1 MGKKR
6 HSEDSA
12 ESNTPAKK
20 QVPEFN
26 GTVFKAMLKDPTTAM
41 KGLETFISTA
51 KKLPCS
57 DLYDVVEGYI
67 KISMECAEIFKLLE
81 RERPLESEMM
91 LIFESLEMILL
102 RTASDLSH
110 FNMVGNAIVKKTVSS
125 YMKLL
130 QGSFHSE
137 NHRFVR
143 QCLSLLS
150 ALVSQGP
157 EAAREILS
165 NIHVN
170 KSLSR
175 LAKRKDKRGRPDVR
189 MAFIQFVLSFL
200 VSGDNATVG
209 QILEIKELLPEIL
222 STGLKE
228 DRMSIVNLILSTLK
242 TRVVLNKVISKTQKV
257 RFFTPAVLANI
268 ASLYKWNGI
277 VDATTDDD
285 RMLEDSEHAGISV
298 IRELVHSFLLDLC
311 CSRKH
316 GISFHDAS
324 FGTAG
329 RAGNIVLLQF
339 LVGQKQATEDELVTE
354 LVVNVLKASPDMLAR
369 YFQETQYSYTPRP
382 KNAWQDNVKLLKK
395 IYEAQPEISTV
406 FQTREVIPLPRLLSM
421 IMVIS
426 LPPVC
431 NKAFFTQGL
440 SLANTAVQLTTLSM
454 MSFILKRAHK
464 NIEHLLEKS
473 EWHDSDVYTCDMM
486 GDLVQQYRETLSKIL
501 PDMTS
506 IVAKWQSLSK
516 KEKTDGEEKQTRTE
530 GSAVQTDNKNEVPA
544 VAETAEV
551 ILLKT
556 LILQVICLYQK
567 VVPHLVSQCKFDFSK
582 LFKGIVS
589 EKGMREEV
597 PPVLQYQILQ
607 LALDLPASKFSWFR
621 IQDVADIDSSSG
633 EKSVLYLLLKM
644 FVSSSRSHLKTS
656 TRMLVLKVLK
666 DSGVFEYTWTELE
679 LWLDQLARV
688 QTNQQETVIQFME
701 RVLVKLVCNS
711 HTYTDKVA
719 SLVQEAAYLQANLSS
734 QEGDAASIPISHI
747 DDVLDMLDVIM
758 EGNEGEMEEFGPSL
772 SEDLI
777 IRTFPFSVVVPTA
790 LEARNKLPADKGVVY
805 EYLSAVL
812 SDVLHC
818 QREPLPF
825 CLALL
830 QYDKELVS
838 AELSASPHPSIMQL
852 HQYYIKWLPQQCREE
867 LFKSSECQSEGLLT
881 PISFTALMKSAYSQG
896 PSALLEES
904 FGKNVEGALASM
916 SMAEIPVA
924 IKQILLYI
932 KSTVENLGKF
942 PKDIGTAPLKTLMG
956 ILQDLVTKLQGF
968 QETTNCEQPAA
979 AAATAE
985 NSQEGSDLFLEIN
998 QSSTAEANKE
1008 QILVSALGSIF
1019 KHPCLQQWFLAL
1031 ELASLPPHTL
1041 NPVRLKHL
1049 CAQLND
1055 DILALLKT
1063 SSPTLRDLGHVE
1075 LICSYMGSIGKAVL
1089 KELMEKGSQAAKE
1102 QSRPFQALLSMHSFM
1117 DSCSLREVVSKLLL
1131 LPRQSLISP
1140 SSDGTQAKLSA
1151 YGHAA
1156 LQILTQSKANSSQDH
1171 GIFLSQAHLHGLSTL
1186 LLSCS
1191 SPALEAFLLQTV
1203 SSEPGSAKLIHTD
1216 VLLHCLRCPRPDTQA
1231 ISSLLLQNCSTHRLC
1246 FEMWCLEPENM
1257 EKLSDQ
1263 SETFLPL
1270 IKTYLQVASR
1280 EDPARPEDVQ
1290 KEVLKA
1296 LKQALLNKL
1305 SQCVLGNLTDDSG
1318 AQLAETL
1325 ASLIKLSANI
1335 KDISNLINNLPN
1347 ALQKVD
1353 SFERWQLV
1361 DVITDKLAECPK
1373 ELEAWKKSVTTAA
1386 VKCLI
1391 AAYSHSKDQAASW
1404 SEQEQNILERLQ
1416 ALVISAEDITASEW
1430 NSFVKSGL
1438 KYRYRDQ
1445 HYLNTLS
1452 KLVEVIYSNSEVQ
1465 KDLIPLSTLHMM
1477 TSSHSLFLPTM
1488 LGVDEE
1494 PSRCQAK
1501 DALVSLL
1508 LCLVKKC
1515 PTICNIN
1522 HFVVL
1527 LGAYGV
1533 TLRTSDQKL
1542 LLLLQEYERNNI
1554 SLLKF
1559 QSFLWGPAAVEHHKT
1574 RKSLGAS
1581 LWKQASSDDLLAL
1594 LKTERMLQTITHFP
1608 QQCQIIPQNDK
1619 EPLYSD
1625 NAVKDLGDLY
1635 DPRFLLPLFST
1646 ILQPECV
1653 IDCLKFVSSH
1663 ALGVTVM
1670 ALSSYDPK
1678 VRAAAYHVLSC
1689 FYQHLE
1695 GARFREKRQLLYLM
1709 DTVKNGVRQQN
1720 QKLPFVLTTYIAK
1733 VAQQM
1738 LKPED
1743 HMYVVLN
1750 RFLLSHQSLDFKRV
1764 PEFFKLFYGFDLEH
1778 KMEREWI
1785 LSVLQEGISD
1795 GHCYELC
1802 EQQGIFQTL
1811 LGFSSSPLCDEHFQL
1826 QIIRVLCQAARVT
1839 RAAYNLTKS
1848 SGLLTWII
1856 QIVEKRS
1863 LDQQLLSA
1871 IIDLLHV
1878 LWFTNLGQKEKQV
1891 EEAKTSSS
1899 TEKKPIGSVKCLPLP
1914 LISEFLCVALTISR
1928 HLRSRVKAAQLSLF
1942 LQTLCSVLKHR
1953 GTALNVNEQADR
1965 LTFHPQPLTCT
1976 EALTLLHCWA
1986 SLSRNTELLTQI
1998 QALSEKHKV
2007 KELLGMGKD
2016 KARGKGSF
2024 SQGRTRKENLADDA
2038 ETGKQEEG
2046 LLTECKFYLSSIFVH
2061 WEPVLPLSE
2070 PQPAQP
2076 RDKPDPSWLAVDTAH
2091 LLTKWSLRCLLED
2104 AHDESRTKEFLDW
2117 VEKAVIEHGEIV
2129 NVALLSPGM
2138 KADILRLYHQ
2148 AFEAQCHSSVSARM
2162 EVLQLF
2168 TNIMICLLE
2177 TQGHLPELHQ
2187 TVVSACLPEATHDQ
2201 SRREAGLFLLSSYIH
2216 ELWSGA
2222 TSVGLFLSHVSLV
2235 TRTKCKR
2242 QKASKSVTQA
2252 AIRSIC
2258 NDMMTMKS

>member
-1 MGKKR
+1 ISVLYALEMGKKR

-12 ESNTPAKK
+12 ESNTPVKK
-20 QVPEFN
+20 EVPEFN
-26 GTVFKAMLKDPTTAM
+26 GTVFKAMLKEPTTAM
-41 KGLETFISTA
+41 KGLEIFISTA

-81 RERPLESEMM
+81 REKHVESE
-91 LIFESLEMILL
+91 LVPIFESLEMILL

-125 YMKLL
+125 YMTLL
-130 QGSFHSE
+130 QGSFSSE

-165 NIHVN
+165 HIHVN
-170 KSLSR
+170 KALSG
-175 LAKRKDKRGRPDVR
+175 LAKRKDKRVPDVR

-242 TRVVLNKVISKTQKV
+242 TRVVLNKAISKTQKV
-257 RFFTPAVLANI
+257 RFFTPAVLATI

-277 VDATTDDD
+277 VD
-285 RMLEDSEHAGISV
+285 MLEDSEHAGLSV
-298 IRELVHSFLLDLC
+298 IRELVHGFLLDLC

-316 GISFHDAS
+316 GISFYDAS

-339 LVGQKQATEDELVTE
+339 LVGQKQATEDELVTD
-354 LVVNVLKASPDMLAR
+354 LVVNVLKASPDVLAR
-369 YFQETQYSYTPRP
+369 FFQETQYSYTPRL
-382 KNAWQDNVKLLKK
+382 KSAWQDNVKLLKK

-406 FQTREVIPLPRLLSM
+406 FQTREAIPLPRLLSM

-431 NKAFFTQGL
+431 NKTFFTQGL
-440 SLANTAVQLTTLSM
+440 SLANTAVQLTTLSLM
-454 MSFILKRAHK
+454 NFILKRA
-464 NIEHLLEKS
+464 NRNMEYLLDES
-473 EWHDSDVYTCDMM
+473 EWLSSDVYTVGMM

-501 PDMTS
+501 PDITS
-506 IVAKWQSLSK
+506 IVSKWQSLSK
-516 KEKTDGEEKQTRTE
+516 KEKTDIKGPASKDIWLTMFCLC
-530 GSAVQTDNKNEVPA
+530 SA

-567 VVPHLVSQCKFDFSK
+567 TVPHLVSQCKFDFSK
-582 LFKGIVS
+582 LLKGIVS

-621 IQDVADIDSSSG
+621 IQDVANTESSSG

-644 FVSSSRSHLKTS
+644 FVSSSSSHLKTS

-688 QTNQQETVIQFME
+688 EPHQQDTVIQFLE

-711 HTYTDKVA
+711 YTYTDKVA

-734 QEGDAASIPISHI
+734 QEGDAASIPVSHI

-758 EGNEGEMEEFGPSL
+758 EGNEGEMEELGPSL

-777 IRTFPFSVVVPTA
+777 IQTFPFSVAVPAA
-790 LEARNKLPADKGVVY
+790 LEARNKLPADKGLGDMAKNMITII
-805 EYLSAVL
+805 YLSAVL

-818 QREPLPF
+818 QREPLPL

-838 AELSASPHPSIMQL
+838 AGLS
-852 HQYYIKWLPQQCREE
+852 
-867 LFKSSECQSEGLLT
+867 FKSSECHSDGSSN
-881 PISFTALMKSAYSQG
+881 PISFTALMKAAYSRG
-896 PSALLEES
+896 PNALLEDA
-904 FGKNVEGALASM
+904 FRKNMEASLASM
-916 SMAEIPVA
+916 LLADFPVA
-924 IKQILLYI
+924 VKQILLYI
-932 KSTVENLGKF
+932 RSTVENL
-942 PKDIGTAPLKTLMG
+942 GTAPLKTLMG
-956 ILQDLVTKLQGF
+956 ILLDLVTRLQGF
-968 QETTNCEQPAA
+968 QETTTSEPA
-979 AAATAE
+979 AE
-985 NSQEGSDLFLEIN
+985 NSQEGSDLFLETD
-998 QSSTAEANKE
+998 QSST
-1008 QILVSALGSIF
+1008 ILVSALGSIF
-1019 KHPCLQQWFLAL
+1019 KHPCLEQWFLAL
-1031 ELASLPPHTL
+1031 ELAALPPHTL

-1063 SSPTLRDLGHVE
+1063 SAPTLCDLGHLE
-1075 LICSYMGSIGKAVL
+1075 LVCSYMGAIEKAVL
-1089 KELMEKGSQAAKE
+1089 KELTEQGSQAAKK
-1102 QSRPFQALLSMHSFM
+1102 QSRPFQALLSLHGHM
-1117 DSCSLREVVSKLLL
+1117 DPCSLSEVVSKLLL
-1131 LPRQSLISP
+1131 LPQESLISP
-1140 SSDGTQAKLSA
+1140 SSEGTQAQLSV
-1151 YGHAA
+1151 YGRAA
-1156 LQILTQSKANSSQDH
+1156 LQILTESKAKPSRDH
-1171 GIFLSQAHLHGLSTL
+1171 GIFLSQAHLRGLSTL

-1191 SPALEAFLLQTV
+1191 SPALEAFLLQTL
-1203 SSEPGSAKLIHTD
+1203 STESGSAKLIHTD
-1216 VLLHCLRCPRPDTQA
+1216 VLLHCLQWPLPDSLA
-1231 ISSLLLQNCSTHRLC
+1231 ISSLLLRNCSTHRLC
-1246 FEMWCLEPENM
+1246 FEMWCLEPANM

-1263 SETFLPL
+1263 TDTFLPL
-1270 IKTYLQVASR
+1270 INTYLQVATR
-1280 EDPARPEDVQ
+1280 EDPARPKDVQ
-1290 KEVLKA
+1290 KEVVKA
-1296 LKQALLNKL
+1296 LKQALLAKL
-1305 SQCVLGNLTDDSG
+1305 SQCVLGNLTD
-1318 AQLAETL
+1318 AQHAETL

-1335 KDISNLINNLPN
+1335 KDTRDLISSLPHLN
-1347 ALQKVD
+1347 VVF
-1353 SFERWQLV
+1353 SSRWQLV
-1361 DVITDKLAECPK
+1361 DVITEKLADCPD
-1373 ELEAWKKSVTTAA
+1373 EQETWRKSVTAA
-1386 VKCLI
+1386 AFKCLT
-1391 AAYSHSKDQAASW
+1391 AAYSHSKNQTTSR
-1404 SEQEQNILERLQ
+1404 SEQEHSILERLQ
-1416 ALVISAEDITASEW
+1416 GLLIISLESVTYKIY
-1430 NSFVKSGL
+1430 FHCR
-1438 KYRYRDQ
+1438 YRYRD
-1445 HYLNTLS
+1445 HHFLNTLS
-1452 KLVEVIYSNSEVQ
+1452 KLLEVMYGSSEVQ

-1488 LGVDEE
+1488 LDSDEE
-1494 PSRCQAK
+1494 PSGCQAK
-1501 DALVSLL
+1501 EALVSLL

-1515 PTICNIN
+1515 PTICNSS

-1533 TLRTSDQKL
+1533 TLSTSDQKL
-1542 LLLLQEYERNNI
+1542 LLLLQEYERNDV
-1554 SLLKF
+1554 SLRKF
-1559 QSFLWGPAAVEHHKT
+1559 QSFVWGPAAVEHHKT

-1594 LKTERMLQTITHFP
+1594 LKTDRMLHTIAHFP
-1608 QQCQIIPQNDK
+1608 QQRRIILQELMYWNK
-1619 EPLYSD
+1619 ALE
-1625 NAVKDLGDLY
+1625 DLGNLY

-1653 IDCLKFVSSH
+1653 IDCLRFVSSH
-1663 ALGVTVM
+1663 ALGLTVM

-1709 DTVKNGVRQQN
+1709 DTVKNGIRQPN
-1720 QKLPFVLTTYIAK
+1720 QKLPFLLTTYITK

-1743 HMYVVLN
+1743 HMYMVLN
-1750 RFLLSHQSLDFKRV
+1750 RFLLSHQSLDFRRV

-1785 LSVLQEGISD
+1785 LSVLEEGISD

-1811 LGFSSSPLCDEHFQL
+1811 LGFGSSPLCDEHSQA
-1826 QIIRVLCQAARVT
+1826 QIIRVLCQAARLT

-1848 SGLLTWII
+1848 CGLLTWIT
-1856 QIVEKRS
+1856 QLVEKRN

-1878 LWFTNLGQKEKQV
+1878 LWFTNLGQKEKQ
-1891 EEAKTSSS
+1891 EDGAKTSSS
-1899 TEKKPIGSVKCLPLP
+1899 TAEK
-1914 LISEFLCVALTISR
+1914 
-1928 HLRSRVKAAQLSLF
+1928 LRLF

-1953 GTALNVNEQADR
+1953 GTALSVNKRADR
-1965 LTFHPQPLTCT
+1965 LTLHPQPLSCA
-1976 EALTLLHCWA
+1976 EALTLLLCWA
-1986 SLSRNTELLTQI
+1986 SLSRNTPLLTQI

-2024 SQGRTRKENLADDA
+2024 SQARPRKEKLAEEA
-2038 ETGKQEEG
+2038 ETEKEEES
-2046 LLTECKFYLSSIFVH
+2046 LLTECTFYLSSIFVH

-2070 PQPAQP
+2070 PQPAQ
-2076 RDKPDPSWLAVDTAH
+2076 LASDAAH
-2091 LLTKWSLRCLLED
+2091 LLTKWSLRCLVED
-2104 AHDESRTKEFLDW
+2104 LYDENRTKEFLHW
-2117 VEKAVIEHGEIV
+2117 VEKAVMTHGEIANAV
-2129 NVALLSPGM
+2129 LLDPGM

-2148 AFEAQCHSSVSARM
+2148 AFEAQCHSSISVRV

-2168 TNIMICLLE
+2168 TNIMIRFLE
-2177 TQGHLPELHQ
+2177 SQGHLPELHQ
-2187 TVVSACLPEATHDQ
+2187 AVVSACLPEATRDP
-2201 SRREAGLFLLSSYIH
+2201 SIRGK
-2216 ELWSGA
+2216 
-2222 TSVGLFLSHVSLV
+2222 SLPPYSQ
-2235 TRTKCKR
+2235 TP
-2242 QKASKSVTQA
+2242 SVTATVYQTVLYQY
-2252 AIRSIC
+2252 C
-2258 NDMMTMKS
+2258 NNANKLGLT

>member
-6 HSEDSA
+6 PNEDSE
-12 ESNTPAKK
+12 ESNTPVKK
-20 QVPEFN
+20 EVPEFN
-26 GTVFKAMLKDPTTAM
+26 GTAFKTMLKDPSTAM

-81 RERPLESEMM
+81 GEKMM
-91 LIFESLEMILL
+91 LIFESLEIILL

-157 EAAREILS
+157 EAAREVLS
-165 NIHVN
+165 HVYIN
-170 KSLSR
+170 KALSG

-209 QILEIKELLPEIL
+209 QILEKLLPEIL

-242 TRVVLNKVISKTQKV
+242 TRVVLNKAISKTQKV
-257 RFFTPAVLANI
+257 RFFTPAMLANI

-277 VDATTDDD
+277 VDATTDDN
-285 RMLEDSEHAGISV
+285 RVKHAGISV

-339 LVGQKQATEDELVTE
+339 LVGLKQATEDELVAE
-354 LVVNVLKASPDMLAR
+354 LVVNVLKVSPDVLAR

-382 KNAWQDNVKLLKK
+382 KSAWQENVKLLKK
-395 IYEAQPEISTV
+395 IYEGQPEMSAV
-406 FQTREVIPLPRLLSM
+406 FQTCEVIPLPRLLSM

-440 SLANTAVQLTTLSM
+440 SLANTTVQLTTLSM
-454 MSFILKRAHK
+454 INFILKKASK
-464 NIEHLLEKS
+464 NMEYLLDKS
-473 EWHDSDVYTCDMM
+473 ESHSSDMYTPDMM
-486 GDLVQQYRETLSKIL
+486 GELVQQYRETLSKIL

-506 IVAKWQSLSK
+506 IVAQWQSLSK
-516 KEKTDGEEKQTRTE
+516 KEKINGEEKKTKTQ
-530 GSAVQTDNKNEVPA
+530 GSAAQTDDKNEMP
-544 VAETAEV
+544 VAETAEL
-551 ILLKT
+551 ILLKA

-567 VVPHLVSQCKFDFSK
+567 VVPHLVNQCKFDFSK
-582 LFKGIVS
+582 LLKGIVS
-589 EKGMREEV
+589 EKGIREEV

-621 IQDVADIDSSSG
+621 IQDVADTESSSG

-644 FVSSSRSHLKTS
+644 FVSTSSSHLRTS

-688 QTNQQETVIQFME
+688 EANQQETVIQFLE

-711 HTYTDKVA
+711 YTYTDKVA

-734 QEGDAASIPISHI
+734 QEGDAASTPVSHI
-747 DDVLDMLDVIM
+747 DDVVDMLDVIM
-758 EGNEGEMEEFGPSL
+758 EGNEDEMEDFGPSL

-777 IRTFPFSVVVPTA
+777 IQTFPFSVMVPAA

-818 QREPLPF
+818 QREPLPL

-838 AELSASPHPSIMQL
+838 SELSASPHPSIVNL
-852 HQYYIKWLPQQCREE
+852 HQYYCRWLPQQCREE
-867 LFKSSECQSEGLLT
+867 VDNFRKT
-881 PISFTALMKSAYSQG
+881 V
-896 PSALLEES
+896 EET
-904 FGKNVEGALASM
+904 LASM
-916 SMAEIPVA
+916 SMAEFPVA
-924 IKQILLYI
+924 VKQILLYI
-932 KSTVENLGKF
+932 KSTVENH
-942 PKDIGTAPLKTLMG
+942 GTVR
-956 ILQDLVTKLQGF
+956 ILL
-968 QETTNCEQPAA
+968 
-979 AAATAE
+979 
-985 NSQEGSDLFLEIN
+985 
-998 QSSTAEANKE
+998 
-1008 QILVSALGSIF
+1008 SALGSIF
-1019 KHPCLQQWFLAL
+1019 KHPCLEQWFLAL
-1031 ELASLPPHTL
+1031 ELGALPPHTL
-1041 NPVRLKHL
+1041 NPVRLKHM

-1055 DILALLKT
+1055 DILALLRT
-1063 SSPTLRDLGHVE
+1063 STPALSDMGHLE
-1075 LICSYMGSIGKAVL
+1075 LICSYMDAIEKAVL
-1089 KELMEKGSQAAKE
+1089 KELMERGSQAANK
-1102 QSRPFQALLSMHSFM
+1102 QSRPFKALLSLHSYM
-1117 DSCSLREVVSKLLL
+1117 DPCNLREVVSKLLL
-1131 LPRQSLISP
+1131 LPQESLISP
-1140 SSDGTQAKLSA
+1140 NSEGTNAELSV

-1156 LQILTQSKANSSQDH
+1156 VQILTEAKANSSQDH
-1171 GIFLSQAHLHGLSTL
+1171 SIFLSLAHLHGLGTL

-1191 SPALEAFLLQTV
+1191 SPALEAFLQQTL
-1203 SSEPGSAKLIHTD
+1203 SSEPGSAKLIHTE
-1216 VLLHCLRCPRPDTQA
+1216 VLLHCLQCPLPDTQA
-1231 ISSLLLQNCSTHRLC
+1231 ISSLLLRNCSTHRLC
-1246 FEMWCLEPENM
+1246 FEVWCLEPANM
-1257 EKLSDQ
+1257 EKISDQ
-1263 SETFLPL
+1263 TETFLPV
-1270 IKTYLQVASR
+1270 INTYLQVASR
-1280 EDPARPEDVQ
+1280 EDPASPKD
-1290 KEVLKA
+1290 EVLKA
-1296 LKQALLNKL
+1296 LKQALLTKL
-1305 SQCVLGNLTDDSG
+1305 SQRVLGNLTEDSG
-1318 AQLAETL
+1318 AQLTETL
-1325 ASLIKLSANI
+1325 AGLIKLSANI
-1335 KDISNLINNLPN
+1335 KDTRDLINNLPN
-1347 ALQKVD
+1347 ALQK
-1353 SFERWQLV
+1353 
-1361 DVITDKLAECPK
+1361 KLADCPA
-1373 ELEAWKKSVTTAA
+1373 EQESWSQSVTTAA
-1386 VKCLI
+1386 LKCLI
-1391 AAYSHSKDQAASW
+1391 ATYSHCKDQATSP

-1416 ALVISAEDITASEW
+1416 LLLVAEDITASEW
-1430 NSFVKSGL
+1430 NSFVKNGL
-1438 KYRYRDQ
+1438 KYRYRD
-1445 HYLNTLS
+1445 HHFLNTLS
-1452 KLVEVIYSNSEVQ
+1452 KLLEVMYGSSEVQ

-1488 LGVDEE
+1488 LDSDEE

-1501 DALVSLL
+1501 EALVSLL

-1515 PTICNIN
+1515 PAVCNIN

-1533 TLRTSDQKL
+1533 TLSTSDQKL
-1542 LLLLQEYERNNI
+1542 LLLMQEYERNNV
-1554 SLLKF
+1554 SLLTF

-1594 LKTERMLQTITHFP
+1594 LNTDRMLQTIAHFP
-1608 QQCQIIPQNDK
+1608 QQRRIILQDVK
-1619 EPLYSD
+1619 EPLYSN
-1625 NAVKDLGDLY
+1625 NAVKDLGNLY
-1635 DPRFLLPLFST
+1635 DPCFLMPLFST
-1646 ILQPECV
+1646 ILGPECV

-1695 GARFREKRQLLYLM
+1695 GARIREKRQLLYLM
-1709 DTVKNGVRQQN
+1709 DTVKNGIRQQN
-1720 QKLPFVLTTYIAK
+1720 QRLPFVLTTYITK

-1750 RFLLSHQSLDFKRV
+1750 RFLLSHQSLDFRRV
-1764 PEFFKLFYGFDLEH
+1764 PEFFKLFYGFDLDQ

-1785 LSVLQEGISD
+1785 LSVLEEGISD

-1811 LGFSSSPLCDEHFQL
+1811 LGFSSSPLCDENSQVYT
-1826 QIIRVLCQAARVT
+1826 IIRVLCQAARVT

-1848 SGLLTWII
+1848 CGLLTWII
-1856 QIVEKRS
+1856 QVVEKRN

-1871 IIDLLHV
+1871 IINLLHA

-1891 EEAKTSSS
+1891 DRAKASSS
-1899 TEKKPIGSVKCLPLP
+1899 TEEKPQGSVKCLPLA
-1914 LISEFLCVALTISR
+1914 LISEFLCVALTIS
-1928 HLRSRVKAAQLSLF
+1928 KYLSLF
-1942 LQTLCSVLKHR
+1942 LQTLCSILKHR
-1953 GTALNVNEQADR
+1953 VTAHNVNKQADW
-1965 LTFHPQPLTCT
+1965 LTLHPQPLSCT
-1976 EALTLLHCWA
+1976 EVLSLLLCWS
-1986 SLSRNTELLTQI
+1986 SLSRNTALLTQI

-2016 KARGKGSF
+2016 KTRGKGSF
-2024 SQGRTRKENLADDA
+2024 SKARKENLAEDA
-2038 ETGKQEEG
+2038 ETKKQEES
-2046 LLTECKFYLSSIFVH
+2046 LLTECKSYLSSIFVH
-2061 WEPVLPLSE
+2061 WEPVCPLSE
-2070 PQPAQP
+2070 PQLAQA
-2076 RDKPDPSWLAVDTAH
+2076 RDKLDPSRLASDTAH
-2091 LLTKWSLRCLLED
+2091 LLTKWSLRCLVED
-2104 AHDESRTKEFLDW
+2104 SYDENRTKEFLHW
-2117 VEKAVIEHGEIV
+2117 VEKAVIKHRDIAV
-2129 NVALLSPGM
+2129 VVLLDPGL
-2138 KADILRLYHQ
+2138 KADLLRLHHQ
-2148 AFEAQCHSSVSARM
+2148 AFEAQCHSNISGRV
-2162 EVLQLF
+2162 ETFQLF
-2168 TNIMICLLE
+2168 TNIMMQLLE

-2187 TVVSACLPEATHDQ
+2187 AVVSACLPEATHDQ
-2201 SRREAGLFLLSSYIH
+2201 SRQAGLFLLSLYIH

-2222 TSVGLFLSHVSLV
+2222 TSADLFLSHVSLV

-2242 QKASKSVTQA
+2242 QKASKSSLTQT
-2252 AIRSIC
+2252 AIRTIC
-2258 NDMMTMKS
+2258 NDIIIMKS

>member
-6 HSEDSA
+6 HSEDST
-12 ESNTPAKK
+12 ESNSPVKK
-20 QVPEFN
+20 EVPEFN
-26 GTVFKAMLKDPTTAM
+26 GTVFKAMLKEASTAM

-81 RERPLESEMM
+81 REKHLESEMM

-110 FNMVGNAIVKKTVSS
+110 FNMVGNAIVKKTLSS
-125 YMKLL
+125 YVKLL

-157 EAAREILS
+157 EAAREVLS
-165 NIHVN
+165 HIHIN
-170 KSLSR
+170 KALSG

-209 QILEIKELLPEIL
+209 QILESKELLPEIL

-242 TRVVLNKVISKTQKV
+242 TRVVLNKAISKTQKV

-354 LVVNVLKASPDMLAR
+354 LVVNVLKTTPDMLAR
-369 YFQETQYSYTPRP
+369 YFQETQYSYTPRL
-382 KNAWQDNVKLLKK
+382 KSAWQDNVKLLKK
-395 IYEAQPEISTV
+395 IYEGQPEISTV
-406 FQTREVIPLPRLLSM
+406 FQTGEIIPLPRLLSM

-454 MSFILKRAHK
+454 MNFMLKRANK
-464 NIEHLLEKS
+464 NVEYLLDKS
-473 EWHDSDVYTCDMM
+473 EWHSSDIYTLDMM
-486 GDLVQQYRETLSKIL
+486 GNLVQQYRDTLSKIL

-516 KEKTDGEEKQTRTE
+516 KEKTDGEEKKTKTE
-530 GSAVQTDNKNEVPA
+530 GSAEQTDKQNEVQG
-544 VAETAEV
+544 AETAEV

-556 LILQVICLYQK
+556 LILQAICLYQK
-567 VVPHLVSQCKFDFSK
+567 VVPHLVSQSKFDFSK
-582 LFKGIVS
+582 LLKGIVS

-621 IQDVADIDSSSG
+621 IQDVADTESSSG

-644 FVSSSRSHLKTS
+644 FVSSSSSHLKTS
-656 TRMLVLKVLK
+656 TRRLVLKVLK

-688 QTNQQETVIQFME
+688 EPNQQETVIQFLE

-711 HTYTDKVA
+711 YTYTDKVA

-734 QEGDAASIPISHI
+734 QEGDAASIPVSHI

-758 EGNEGEMEEFGPSL
+758 EGNEGEMEELGPSL

-777 IRTFPFSVVVPTA
+777 IQTFPFSAVVPAA

-818 QREPLPF
+818 QREPLPL

-830 QYDKELVS
+830 QYDKELLS
-838 AELSASPHPSIMQL
+838 SELSASPHPSIIHL
-852 HQYYIKWLPQQCREE
+852 HQYYSKWLPQQCREE
-867 LFKSSECQSEGLLT
+867 LFKSSQCHSTGPST

-896 PSALLEES
+896 PNTLLEDT
-904 FGKNVEGALASM
+904 FRKNVEGTLASM
-916 SMAEIPVA
+916 LMPDFPVA

-932 KSTVENLGKF
+932 KSTVENHGTF
-942 PKDIGTAPLKTLMG
+942 SKDIGAAPLKTLMG
-956 ILQDLVTKLQGF
+956 ILLDLVTKLQGF
-968 QETTNCEQPAA
+968 QETTNSEPAA
-979 AAATAE
+979 Q

-998 QSSTAEANKE
+998 HSSTAEANKE
-1008 QILVSALGSIF
+1008 QILVSAFGSIF
-1019 KHPCLQQWFLAL
+1019 KHPCLEQWFLAL
-1031 ELASLPPHTL
+1031 ELAALPLYTL

-1063 SSPTLRDLGHVE
+1063 SAPTLRDLGHLE
-1075 LICSYMGSIGKAVL
+1075 LFCSYMEAIEKAVL
-1089 KELMEKGSQAAKE
+1089 KELMEKGSQAPKK
-1102 QSRPFQALLSMHSFM
+1102 QSRPFQALLSLHGYM
-1117 DSCSLREVVSKLLL
+1117 DSCNLREVVSKLLL
-1131 LPRQSLISP
+1131 LPQESLISP
-1140 SSDGTQAKLSA
+1140 SSEGTQAELSV

-1156 LQILTQSKANSSQDH
+1156 LQILTESKADPSQDH
-1171 GIFLSQAHLHGLSTL
+1171 GILLSQAHLHGLSTL

-1191 SPALEAFLLQTV
+1191 SPALEAFLLHTL

-1216 VLLHCLRCPRPDTQA
+1216 VLLHCLQCPLSDTQA
-1231 ISSLLLQNCSTHRLC
+1231 IGSLLLQNCSTHRLC
-1246 FEMWCLEPENM
+1246 FEMWCLEPANM

-1263 SETFLPL
+1263 TETFLPL
-1270 IKTYLQVASR
+1270 INTYLQVASR
-1280 EDPARPEDVQ
+1280 EDPARPKDVQ
-1290 KEVLKA
+1290 KEVVKA
-1296 LKQALLNKL
+1296 LKQALLAKL
-1305 SQCVLGNLTDDSG
+1305 SQSVLGNLSEDTR
-1318 AQLAETL
+1318 AQLPETL
-1325 ASLIKLSANI
+1325 AGLIKLSANI
-1335 KDISNLINNLPN
+1335 KDIRDLINTLPS

-1353 SFERWQLV
+1353 SFESWQLV
-1361 DVITDKLAECPK
+1361 DVITEKLSDCP
-1373 ELEAWKKSVTTAA
+1373 EEQETWRKSVTTAA
-1386 VKCLI
+1386 LKCLV
-1391 AAYSHSKDQAASW
+1391 AAYSHSKDQATSQA
-1404 SEQEQNILERLQ
+1404 EQEQSILKRLQ
-1416 ALVISAEDITASEW
+1416 GLLTSAEDITASEW

-1438 KYRYRDQ
+1438 KYRYRD
-1445 HYLNTLS
+1445 HHFLNTLS
-1452 KLVEVIYSNSEVQ
+1452 NLLEVMYGSSEVQ

-1488 LGVDEE
+1488 LDSDEE

-1501 DALVSLL
+1501 EALVSLL

-1515 PTICNIN
+1515 PTVCNTN

-1533 TLRTSDQKL
+1533 TLSTSDQKL
-1542 LLLLQEYERNNI
+1542 LLLLQEYEQNNV

-1594 LKTERMLQTITHFP
+1594 LQPDRMLHTIAHFP
-1608 QQCQIIPQNDK
+1608 QQRRIILQDDK
-1619 EPLYSD
+1619 ELLYCN
-1625 NAVKDLGDLY
+1625 NAVKDLGNLY

-1653 IDCLKFVSSH
+1653 IDCLKFISSH

-1695 GARFREKRQLLYLM
+1695 GARIREKRQLLYLM
-1709 DTVKNGVRQQN
+1709 DTVKNGIRQQN
-1720 QKLPFVLTTYIAK
+1720 QRLPFVLTTYIAK

-1750 RFLLSHQSLDFKRV
+1750 RFLLSHQSLDFRRV

-1785 LSVLQEGISD
+1785 LSVLEEGISD

-1811 LGFSSSPLCDEHFQL
+1811 LGFSSSPLCDEHSQA

-1839 RAAYNLTKS
+1839 KAAYNLTKS
-1848 SGLLTWII
+1848 CGLLTWMI
-1856 QIVEKRS
+1856 QMVERRN
-1863 LDQQLLSA
+1863 LDQQLLNT

-1891 EEAKTSSS
+1891 DGAKTSSS
-1899 TEKKPIGSVKCLPLP
+1899 TEEKPRSSVKCLPLP
-1914 LISEFLCVALTISR
+1914 LISEFLCVASTLSR
-1928 HLRSRVKAAQLSLF
+1928 HLRLRVKAAQLSLF
-1942 LQTLCSVLKHR
+1942 LQTLSSVLKHR
-1953 GTALNVNEQADR
+1953 GTALNANQQADW
-1965 LTFHPQPLTCT
+1965 LTLNPQPLSGT
-1976 EALTLLHCWA
+1976 EALSLLLCWA
-1986 SLSRNTELLTQI
+1986 SLSRNTALLTQI

-2024 SQGRTRKENLADDA
+2024 FQTCTRKENLAEDA
-2038 ETGKQEEG
+2038 ETEKQEER
-2046 LLTECKFYLSSIFVH
+2046 LLTECTVYLSSIFVH
-2061 WEPVLPLSE
+2061 WEPVFPLSE
-2070 PQPAQP
+2070 PQPDQP
-2076 RDKPDPSWLAVDTAH
+2076 RDKLDPRQLAGDTAH

-2104 AHDESRTKEFLDW
+2104 SYDENRTKEFLHW
-2117 VEKAVIEHGEIV
+2117 FEKAVIKQGEMANAV
-2129 NVALLSPGM
+2129 LLDPGM
-2138 KADILRLYHQ
+2138 KADILRLYHR
-2148 AFEAQCHSSVSARM
+2148 AFEAQCHSSVSERA
-2162 EVLQLF
+2162 ETFQLF
-2168 TNIMICLLE
+2168 SNIMMRLLE
-2177 TQGHLPELHQ
+2177 TQGRLPELHQ
-2187 TVVSACLPEATHDQ
+2187 AVVSACWPEATQDQ

-2222 TSVGLFLSHVSLV
+2222 ASAELFLSHVRLV
-2235 TRTKCKR
+2235 TRAKSKR
-2242 QKASKSVTQA
+2242 QKASKSSLTQTA
-2252 AIRSIC
+2252 VRAICDDII
-2258 NDMMTMKS
+2258 TMKS